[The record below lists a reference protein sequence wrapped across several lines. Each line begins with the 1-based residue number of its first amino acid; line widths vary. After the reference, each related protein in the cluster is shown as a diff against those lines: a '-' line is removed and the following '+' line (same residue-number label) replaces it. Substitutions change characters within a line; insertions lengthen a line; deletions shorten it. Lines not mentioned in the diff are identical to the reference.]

1 MLYKVIF
8 AVSLGK
14 NRTKLKHNQSNNWK
28 GMRKQLDIEEIE
40 NIKQAKKGNK
50 VAFETIIMNNI
61 DYLYRIAYTTLRN
74 ENNIEDAIQN
84 TILKSFEKIHT
95 LRKEEFFKTWITKI
109 LINECKN
116 LMRKEKKIV
125 YLEDIER
132 EEDLYT
138 QEKEVKMDIKEVLK
152 HLNDDYREVVNYY
165 YIQEKK
171 VSEISKILKVP
182 EGTIKSR
189 LSRARKMMADMLKY
203 DIEEV

>member
-1 MLYKVIF
+1 
-8 AVSLGK
+8 
-14 NRTKLKHNQSNNWK
+14 
-28 GMRKQLDIEEIE
+28 MRKQLDIEEIE
-40 NIKQAKKGNK
+40 KIKQAKKGDK

-109 LINECKN
+109 LMNECKN
-116 LMRKEKKIV
+116 LMRKEKKII
-125 YLEDIER
+125 YLEDVER
-132 EEDLYT
+132 EEDSYT
-138 QEKEVKMDIKEVLK
+138 QEKEAKMDIKEVLK
-152 HLNDDYREVVNYY
+152 HLSDDYREVVNYY

-171 VSEISKILKVP
+171 ISEISKILKVP

>member
-1 MLYKVIF
+1 
-8 AVSLGK
+8 
-14 NRTKLKHNQSNNWK
+14 
-28 GMRKQLDIEEIE
+28 MREQLDIEK
-40 NIKQAKKGNK
+40 IKQAKKGDK
-50 VAFETIIMNNI
+50 VAFEAIIMDNI
-61 DYLYRIAYTTLRN
+61 DYLYRVAYTALRN
-74 ENNIEDAIQN
+74 EDNVDDAIQN

-125 YLEDIER
+125 YLEDVER
-132 EEDLYT
+132 TEEEYI
-138 QEKEVKMDIKEVLK
+138 QEKEAKMDIKEVLK
-152 HLNDDYREVVNYY
+152 HLNDDYREVINYY

-189 LSRARKMMADMLKY
+189 LSRARKMIADMLKY
-203 DIEEV
+203 NIKEV

>member
-1 MLYKVIF
+1 
-8 AVSLGK
+8 
-14 NRTKLKHNQSNNWK
+14 
-28 GMRKQLDIEEIE
+28 MRVQLDIEKIE
-40 NIKQAKKGNK
+40 QIKQAKRGDK
-50 VAFETIIMNNI
+50 VAFEAIIMDNI
-61 DYLYRIAYTTLRN
+61 DYLYRVAYTALRN
-74 ENNIEDAIQN
+74 EDNVDDAIQN

-125 YLEDIER
+125 YLEDVER
-132 EEDLYT
+132 TEEEYI
-138 QEKEVKMDIKEVLK
+138 QEKEAKMDIKEVLK
-152 HLNDDYREVVNYY
+152 HLNDDYREVINYY

-189 LSRARKMMADMLKY
+189 LSRARKIMADMLKY
-203 DIEEV
+203 NIEEV